1 MRVAVVVRSL
11 KIGGMERAAINL
23 AEAFEENG
31 HESHLIYFKD
41 KGKVLEPNKKV
52 YLHHFNLNKI
62 MKLTIIGT
70 IWHFMSKIINMI
82 FRDSYVFL
90 MAYVMTP
97 IFNFKIKSLEK
108 EYGQFDLIIL
118 RGQGTFETIWNI
130 RDKRIV
136 QQQVSVTIRTYNPL
150 KRLYVRCLYSH
161 KKTMCN
167 SSQVADVLIRAL
179 EDSNAVEYDID
190 IIPSPINIK
199 TIQNKSIE
207 FDTDIDT
214 KYIVNV
220 GRFAP
225 GKNIPFLL
233 EAYSYA
239 KENFS
244 LKHKLVL
251 IGDGGERKNIE
262 NKINELNLKDSVVL
276 TGFIKNPYPLIKNA
290 DLMILT
296 SITEGFPNVL
306 LEALACRT
314 NIVSTR
320 ALGGVKDI
328 MTEELENN
336 LVDYDTI
343 SLAKKIVYE
352 LITPCKVDFD
362 KHIKR
367 FSPSYIV
374 DKYNTIFIKA

>member
-1 MRVAVVVRSL
+1 
-11 KIGGMERAAINL
+11 MERAAINL

-41 KGKVLEPNKKV
+41 KGKELEPNKKI
-52 YLHHFNLNKI
+52 YLHHFNLNRI

-70 IWHFMSKIINMI
+70 IWHIISKLINMV

-90 MAYVMTP
+90 AACFITP
-97 IFNFKIKSLEK
+97 IFKLKIKSIEK
-108 EYGQFDLIIL
+108 KYGKFDLIIL

-130 RDKRIV
+130 KDKRVV
-136 QQQVSVTIRTYNPL
+136 QQQVSVTIRTYNFL

-167 SSQVADVLIRAL
+167 SSQVAEVLQKAL
-179 EDSNAVEYDID
+179 EDSNAIKYNIN
-190 IIPSPINIK
+190 IIPSPLNIK
-199 TIQNKSIE
+199 VIENKSLE
-207 FDTDIDT
+207 FDFNIDS
-214 KYIVNV
+214 KYIINV

-239 KENFS
+239 RENLS

-251 IGDGGERKNIE
+251 VGDGGEKKNIE
-262 NKINELNLKDSVVL
+262 NKINELNLNDSVIL
-276 TGFIKNPYPLIKNA
+276 TGFIKNPYPLIKSA
-290 DLMILT
+290 DLLILT

-314 NIVSTR
+314 NIISTR

-328 MTEELENN
+328 MIDELADN
-336 LVDYDTI
+336 LVDYNTL
-343 SLAKKIVYE
+343 SLAEKMVFE
-352 LITPCKVDFD
+352 LNKECKVDFD

-374 DKYNTIFIKA
+374 DNYCNMFIKS